1 MRICFVCNEYPP
13 LPHGGIGIFVQTL
26 AETLVKLGVEVWVM
40 GFGRKRPA
48 PFKQNGVWV
57 QWLTLPHP
65 LYRSIKLGRYPHSIA
80 GLIKRHFLTLHLNRL
95 VRQQQISIIES
106 PDFGGSLA
114 YKPLSKLI
122 VRLHN
127 SVVVMR
133 KYEGRPDDINPIDRY
148 FERKQVAFAD
158 HIVAVSE
165 HIAGATR
172 EVMGLEFDYQVIYN
186 GVDTDFFHP
195 QSDKIDPNRVLFVG
209 NIMWRKGIFDLLRA
223 APYLV
228 EHCPE
233 VKITI
238 AGGAGGAHQQQLDAE
253 LASLPL
259 TIQACFEFVGR
270 LEHSQLNDLYN
281 RAAVFVFPS
290 RVEAFGLTCAE
301 AMACGRPVVVTSLAS
316 GPELIDDGVSGLLA
330 DPRNPAELGEK
341 IVTLLKDPQRAQ
353 QYGEKARQ
361 RVLERFSLQDL
372 GTRNLAYYHSLFP

>member
-1 MRICFVCNEYPP
+1 MKICFVCNEYPP

-26 AETLVKLGVEVWVM
+26 AETLVKQGVEVWVM
-40 GFGRKRPA
+40 GFGRKSSA

-65 LYRSIKLGRYPHSIA
+65 LYRALKLGRYSYSVA
-80 GLIKRHFLTLHLNRL
+80 GLIKRHFLSWHLHRL
-95 VRQQQISIIES
+95 IRQQDIQLVES
-106 PDFGGSLA
+106 HDFNGPLGV
-114 YKPLSKLI
+114 KPPCKLL
-122 VRLHN
+122 VRLHGAIA
-127 SVVVMR
+127 VYR
-133 KYEGRPDDINPIDRY
+133 YGEGRPLDISPLDRY
-148 FERKQVAFAD
+148 YEKKHLLMAD

-165 HIAGATR
+165 HIGTATQ
-172 EVMGLEFDYQVIYN
+172 EALGLRLVYQVIYN
-186 GVDTDFFHP
+186 GVDTEAFYP
-195 QSDKIDPNRVLFVG
+195 DPIMVESNRILYVG
-209 NIMWRKGIFDLLRA
+209 NIMWRKGVFDLLRA

-238 AGGAGGAHQQQLDAE
+238 AGGVGGSHQQQLDAE
-253 LASLPL
+253 LASLSP
-259 TIQACFEFVGR
+259 TVQACFEFVGR
-270 LEHSQLNDLYN
+270 LDHNQLRDLYN

-316 GPELIDDGVSGLLA
+316 GPELIEDGVSGLLA

-353 QYGEKARQ
+353 QFGEKARQ
-361 RVLERFSLQDL
+361 RVLERFSLHDL
-372 GTRNLAYYHSLFP
+372 GTRNLAYYHSLFS